1 MLNAVKEISP
11 IDIRHVETGKDWRD
25 FHNLPYRVYE
35 NDPYWVPPLLLE
47 RKLHFSPKHNPFFQH
62 AKAEFW
68 IAYQDGMPVGR
79 ISAQID
85 RLHLGRH
92 GDETGHFGF
101 IEAIDDPGVFGQ
113 LLAAAEAWI
122 RDSGLRK
129 ALGPVSFSLWDQPGL
144 LVDGFDAPPSVMMN
158 YNHRYFE
165 PHIIAAGYSPAQDML
180 TYEYD
185 GRLPFPDRAMRLVE
199 WARKR
204 ESITVRPI
212 RKDSKNIDQEIA
224 LLLDIINDAWSDNW
238 GFVPMT
244 KAEIADLA
252 TVFKILLRPGDVAIA
267 EYHGKAVA
275 FALIMPNL
283 NEVIRDLGGRLLPFG
298 WARILWRL
306 KIKKPFT
313 ARMPLMGVRKS
324 LQSSP
329 LGAALALM
337 VIQET
342 RIFNI
347 ENGTPIGELSWILDQ
362 NEGVKNVIDLVG
374 ATQRKRYRLFE
385 KSLG

>member
-1 MLNAVKEISP
+1 
-11 IDIRHVETGKDWRD
+11 
-25 FHNLPYRVYE
+25 
-35 NDPYWVPPLLLE
+35 
-47 RKLHFSPKHNPFFQH
+47 
-62 AKAEFW
+62 
-68 IAYQDGMPVGR
+68 
-79 ISAQID
+79 
-85 RLHLGRH
+85 
-92 GDETGHFGF
+92 
-101 IEAIDDPGVFGQ
+101 
-113 LLAAAEAWI
+113 
-122 RDSGLRK
+122 
-129 ALGPVSFSLWDQPGL
+129 
-144 LVDGFDAPPSVMMN
+144 MN

-165 PHIIAAGYSPAQDML
+165 QHITAAGYCPVQDLL

-204 ESITVRPI
+204 NSITVRPI

-252 TVFKILLRPGDVAIA
+252 TIFKILLRPGDVAIA
-267 EYHGKAVA
+267 EYNGASVA

-283 NEVIRDLGGRLLPFG
+283 NEVIRDLGGKLFPFG
-298 WARILWRL
+298 WAKILWRL
-306 KIKKPFT
+306 KIRKPFT
-313 ARMPLMGVRKS
+313 ARMPLMGVRKA

-342 RIFNI
+342 RVFNI
-347 ENGTPIGELSWILDQ
+347 ANGTPIGELSWIPDQ

-374 ATQRKRYRLFE
+374 AAQK
-385 KSLG
+385 KAIPAI

>member
-1 MLNAVKEISP
+1 MLNVTKETRP
-11 IDIRHVETGKDWRD
+11 VDIRQVKTRRDWRD
-25 FHNLPYRVYE
+25 FHTLPYRVYR
-35 NDPYWVPPLLLE
+35 NDPHWIPPLLLE
-47 RKLHFSPKHNPFFQH
+47 RKFHFQAKHNPFFQH

-68 IAYQDGMPVGR
+68 IAYRDGVPIGR
-79 ISAQID
+79 ITAQID
-85 RLHLGRH
+85 QLHLDRH
-92 GDETGHFGF
+92 RDATGHFGF
-101 IEAIDDPGVFGQ
+101 IEAVDDPAVFGQ
-113 LLAAAEAWI
+113 LLATAESWARVAGI
-122 RDSGLRK
+122 RRIV
-129 ALGPVSFSLWDQPGL
+129 GPVSFSLWDQPGL
-144 LVDGFDAPPSVMMN
+144 LVDGFDASPSVMMN

-165 PHIIAAGYSPAQDML
+165 RHITAAGYSPVQDLL

-185 GRLPFPDRAMRLVE
+185 GRLPFPDRAVRLVE
-199 WARKR
+199 WGRKR
-204 ESITVRPI
+204 ASITVRPI

-267 EYHGKAVA
+267 EYNGAPVA

-283 NEVIRDLGGRLLPFG
+283 NEVIRDLGGKLFPFG
-298 WARILWRL
+298 WAKILWRL
-306 KIKKPFT
+306 KVRKPFT
-313 ARMPLMGVRKS
+313 ARMPLMGVRKA

-342 RIFNI
+342 RVFNI
-347 ENGTPIGELSWILDQ
+347 AHGTPIGELSWILDQ

-374 ATQRKRYRLFE
+374 AEQKKRYRLFE
-385 KSLG
+385 KPLG